1 MENLLNLPVST
12 IVDKIVPKNAFWGR
26 DSSIRNILTHE
37 FDSII
42 WLYKLTPATLNVEK
56 GNNVDEI
63 DIFYCK
69 MKNDNYDINIFRNID
84 TLLPRQTLFII
95 EHNNK
100 LDLLIHHKEMTIV
113 KGEQKWICS
122 SPEIKQCIEK
132 ESYCLQIIGHTMDT
146 VYSGLLNQIS
156 SLNIRTEDEYKLKK
170 ANIEVI
176 TNLKNKFQFL
186 NQRLVRKFS
195 TERSLNCT
203 KKYWFCKMSW
213 MHSKTVILI
222 KF

>member
-12 IVDKIVPKNAFWGR
+12 IVDKTVPKNAFWGR
-26 DSSIRNILTHE
+26 DSSIRNILTYE

-176 TNLKNKFQFL
+176 TNLKKQISILESKARKEVQYRKKFELHQKI
-186 NQRLVRKFS
+186 LVLQNELDALK
-195 TERSLNCT
+195 NCD
-203 KKYWFCKMSW
+203 
-213 MHSKTVILI
+213 IN
-222 KF
+222 